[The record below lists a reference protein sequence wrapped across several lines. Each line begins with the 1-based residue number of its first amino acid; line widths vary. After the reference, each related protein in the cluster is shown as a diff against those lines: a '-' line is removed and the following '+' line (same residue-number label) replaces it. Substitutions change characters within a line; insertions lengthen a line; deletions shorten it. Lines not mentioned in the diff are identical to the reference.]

1 VLGYRHD
8 LEKRCRGIQ
17 VALRITIDKI
27 SDTQIIHQLLSQL
40 GIKVE
45 QHWTRSVPTHEGE
58 KLRVYQ
64 LDQEYWQ
71 SAWAVLERR
80 AAKRD
85 ERQQQMQVDQ
95 PIGELRS
102 GSPPHFEDNKPGGDP
117 EPDLD
122 AKQAELLSDECLADL
137 RGMIATAGDDDALLA
152 EIREVFPQVVLER
165 VGLSDR

>member
-1 VLGYRHD
+1 MS
-8 LEKRCRGIQ
+8 
-17 VALRITIDKI
+17 LRITIDKM
-27 SDTQIIHQLLSQL
+27 SDTQIVHQLLAQL

-45 QHWTRSVPTHEGE
+45 QHWSRSVATHEGE

-64 LDQEYWQ
+64 LDQAHWQ

-85 ERQQQMQVDQ
+85 ERHQQMQADQ
-95 PIGELRS
+95 QIGELRV
-102 GSPPHFEDNKPGGDP
+102 GSPPYFGDNKQKGDP
-117 EPDLD
+117 GQDLD

-137 RGMIATAGDDDALLA
+137 RAMIAVAGEDAALLA
-152 EIREVFPQVVLER
+152 EIRAMFPQVVLER